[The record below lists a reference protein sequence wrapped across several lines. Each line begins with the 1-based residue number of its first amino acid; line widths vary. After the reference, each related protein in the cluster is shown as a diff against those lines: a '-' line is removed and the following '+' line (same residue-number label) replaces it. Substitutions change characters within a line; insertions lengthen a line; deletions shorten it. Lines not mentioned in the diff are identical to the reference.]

1 MRFLP
6 FRRFS
11 TLLGSVARNSASVNP
26 KLDVTLGIKNW
37 NRIPIPHRS
46 IPEPRGQDLDFVNVV
61 HSHLIHSDWTKLD
74 CLSLGLTAFR
84 VKHILLKIQKD
95 YVLSLEFFNWVATQN
110 PSSHTLDTHCIILHI
125 LSKHRKFKS
134 AESILR
140 SMIESC
146 SFDFPSKLFESLLYS
161 YRVCDSSPH
170 VFDLLFKT
178 YAHLKKCRNVSDT
191 FCKMKDYG
199 FLPTVESCNAF
210 LSSLLNLNRGDIAL
224 AFYREMRRS
233 RISPNSYTLNL
244 VICASCKLGR
254 LDKATELFEEM
265 GTMGFPPNVA
275 SYNTLIAGYSNKGLL
290 SSAMKLRSSME
301 KNGVPPDVVT
311 FNTLINGFCKDGKLQ
326 EASQIFGE
334 MKAMSLCPTTVT
346 YNTLI
351 NGYSKAGNSDMGNRL
366 FEEMSKFQVKA
377 DILTYNAL
385 ILGLCKQGKT
395 KKAAFLV
402 RELDEKNLVPN
413 ASTFSA
419 LIYGQCVQK
428 NSERAFQIYL
438 SMIKGGFIPCDQT
451 CRMLLSTFYENE
463 DYDGA
468 VQLLNEMLK
477 RHKAPDLNSLC
488 ELCAGLGRCGKVN
501 TAIMLCTELEAQH
514 LLPEG
519 FDKFKTFGSLQN
531 SKEAFEELTI
541 L

>member
-1 MRFLP
+1 MDVN
-6 FRRFS
+6 
-11 TLLGSVARNSASVNP
+11 LG
-26 KLDVTLGIKNW
+26 KKNW
-37 NRIPIPHRS
+37 NPTPIPHRS
-46 IPEPRGQDLDFVNVV
+46 IPEPRGQDLDVVNVV

-95 YVLSLEFFNWVATQN
+95 YVISLEFFNWVATQN
-110 PSSHTLDTHCIILHI
+110 PSSHTLETHCIILHI
-125 LSKHRKFKS
+125 LAKHRKFKS

-146 SFDFPSKLFESLLYS
+146 SIEFPSKLFESLLYS

-178 YAHLKKCRNVSDT
+178 FAHLKKFRNASDT

-210 LSSLLNLNRGDIAL
+210 LSSLLNFNRGDIAL

-254 LDKATELFEEM
+254 LDKATKVFEEM
-265 GTMGFPPNVA
+265 RIMGFSPNVA
-275 SYNTLIAGYSNKGLL
+275 SYNTLVAGYCNKGLL
-290 SSAMKLRSSME
+290 SSAMKLRTAME

-326 EASQIFGE
+326 EASKLFGE
-334 MKAMSLCPTTVT
+334 MKVMSLSPTTVT

-351 NGYSKAGNSDMGNRL
+351 NGYSKVGNSDMGNQL
-366 FEEMSKFQVKA
+366 FEEMLRFKVKP

-385 ILGLCKQGKT
+385 ILGLCKEGKT

-402 RELDEKNLVPN
+402 RELDKMNLVPN

-419 LIYGQCVQK
+419 LIYGQCARK
-428 NSERAFQIYL
+428 NSERAFQIYK
-438 SMIKGGFIPCDQT
+438 SMIKSGFSPCDQT
-451 CRMLLSTFYENE
+451 YGMLLSTFCENE

-468 VQLLNEMLK
+468 VQLLKEMLK
-477 RHKAPDLNSLC
+477 RHKAPDLDILSVVC
-488 ELCAGLGRCGKVN
+488 TGLGRCGKLQ
-501 TAIMLCTELEAQH
+501 TGIMLCSELEAQH

-519 FDKFKTFGSLQN
+519 FDDKFKTS
-531 SKEAFEELTI
+531 EAFGEPTVL
-541 L
+541 